1 MDKKRLLALLSA
13 TSIAFCGC
21 SLGDKTAAKRTN
33 PADFE
38 VSSLADLNALHT
50 SSEQGETCEGK
61 TIILKNDLDLTDG
74 EGSTE
79 DFITFQP
86 IFAKDH
92 EFKGTFDGNGETF
105 NCDLSNGN
113 ILGDIAKEGIVKNL
127 NVTGHFYGDIDS
139 VLVGENKGTIENCK
153 LDVVVEDT
161 LVSLGGICCSNLGTI
176 DGCEVRGELS
186 TNDMNLGGICNSNGG
201 VGATEGGTITNCKVY
216 AKLTNCCRS
225 LAEDNGYAEDDYY
238 FQTPEIGGI
247 AGFNYAYIGNC
258 EVEGDFVSIY
268 KDRFEGTAGGIA
280 STNNGLVENS
290 KYKGNISADF
300 AGGIIGSNYGIVESC
315 KAEGTV
321 KGTKA
326 AAFAALNRWGNI
338 DFAWESIKS
347 EPQAY
352 LQNCEFTGTVDSE
365 VAGVGV
371 IENMPNPEDLDL
383 KPQVVNCRINGEVI
397 TREADAL

>member
-1 MDKKRLLALLSA
+1 MSKKRLLALLSA
-13 TSIAFCGC
+13 TSIVFCGC
-21 SLGDKTAAKRTN
+21 SLDDKTAAKQIN

-38 VSSLADLNALHT
+38 VYSLADLNALHT
-50 SSEQGETCEGK
+50 SSKQGETFEGK
-61 TIILKNDLDLTDG
+61 TIILKNDLDITDG
-74 EGSTE
+74 DGKASTE
-79 DFITFQP
+79 EFITFQP
-86 IFAKDH
+86 VFAEGH
-92 EFKGTFDGNGETF
+92 EFKGTFDGNGKTF
-105 NCDLSNGN
+105 NCDLSSGS

-139 VLVGENKGTIENCK
+139 VLVRENKGTIENCK

-161 LVSLGGICCSNLGTI
+161 LVSLGGICYSNLGTI
-176 DGCEVRGELS
+176 DGCEVRGKLS
-186 TNDMNLGGICNSNGG
+186 TNDMNLGGVCNSNGDVG
-201 VGATEGGTITNCKVY
+201 VTEGGTITNCKVY

-225 LAEDNGYAEDDYY
+225 LAEDDCY

-268 KDRFEGTAGGIA
+268 KDKFEGTAGGIA

-290 KYKGNISADF
+290 RYKGNISAEF
-300 AGGIIGSNYGIVESC
+300 AGGIIGSNYGIIESC

-321 KGTKA
+321 KGAKA

-365 VAGVGV
+365 VAGAGV
-371 IENMPNPEDLDL
+371 IENMPNPENPDL
-383 KPQVVNCRINGEVI
+383 KPQVVTCRINGEVI
-397 TREADAL
+397 TRELDAL